1 MVAHH
6 PAEPGALVSAKVLVI
21 VGIVVAAWAALG
33 ITGPA
38 SPGGQLTADE
48 PQYVL
53 SAISLGEDRDLDIAD
68 ELAEERYRFFHRANL
83 PVQTEVQDDAIQVSP
98 HDPLLPTLLAAPV
111 FVGGWIGGKLA
122 LALLAGVL
130 AAAMVW
136 VAVVRFA
143 VPVRVAVV
151 TVLAFSMSAP
161 LVFYGTMVYPEVP
174 AALAVTLAIA
184 AITGPLE
191 RRGLLLAGAAVVA
204 LPWLSVKYVPVAA
217 ALAVCVLWR
226 RRSPAFAG
234 ALAIA
239 GVVFAGAHLAW
250 YGGLTPYATGDHFVG
265 GEFTAVGNNPDYLG
279 RSIRLVGLLLDRDF
293 GLVAWQPAFL
303 LALPAAFVLVRQQP
317 RSWWVLA
324 IPFAAGWF
332 NAAFIAFTMHGWWW
346 PGRQTVVILPCVVV
360 TVAWWAATR
369 PYAVRALGV
378 LGGFGASVYAWL
390 VAQAAIGDLTIV
402 TRFETISYP
411 LVNAWRF
418 LLPDYRELDA
428 RDWALHA
435 VWLTGIALLG
445 IVALARPR
453 LDSVRQS
460 SPSESRIQGAT
471 ST

>member
-1 MVAHH
+1 M
-6 PAEPGALVSAKVLVI
+6 SAKVLVL
-21 VGIVVAAWAALG
+21 VGIVVAAWVALG

-38 SPGGQLTADE
+38 SRGGQLTADE

-68 ELAEERYRFFHRANL
+68 ELAEERYRVFHHANL
-83 PVQTEVQDDAIQVSP
+83 PVQTEVQDDGSQVSP
-98 HDPLLPTLLAAPV
+98 HDPLLPALLAAPV

-122 LALLAGVL
+122 LALIAGVL

-143 VPVRVAVV
+143 VPVRVAVI

-174 AALAVTLAIA
+174 AALAVTFAIA
-184 AITGPLE
+184 AITGPLD
-191 RRGLLLAGAAVVA
+191 RRGLLLAGAAIVV
-204 LPWLSVKYVPVAA
+204 LPWLSVKFVPVAA
-217 ALAVCVLWR
+217 ALAVCVLLR
-226 RRSPAFAG
+226 RRSFAFAG
-234 ALAIA
+234 GLAIA
-239 GVVFAGAHLAW
+239 GVLFGVAHLAW

-279 RSIRLVGLLLDRDF
+279 RSTRLVGLLLDRDF
-293 GLVAWQPAFL
+293 GLAAWQPAFL
-303 LALPAAFVLVRQQP
+303 LALPAAFVLVRQRP

-324 IPFAAGWF
+324 IPFVAGWC

-369 PYAVRALGV
+369 PHAVRVVAVLGV
-378 LGGFGASVYAWL
+378 FGASVYAWL

-402 TRFETISYP
+402 TRFEQISYP

-418 LLPDYRELDA
+418 LLPDYRELAA
-428 RDWALHA
+428 RDWTLHA
-435 VWLTGIALLG
+435 VWLAGIALLG
-445 IVALARPR
+445 LYAVVRPR
-453 LDSVRQS
+453 VSSLQQS
-460 SPSESRIQGAT
+460 RVPESRMQGAA
-471 ST
+471 SP